1 MDRALIVGMNTTT
14 NLNTNWGKERFDSGK
29 EHFNQGKEHFDQG
42 KEHFDLAMDEMVSL
56 VKACNMEAVGRI
68 AQNMESPNAA
78 TYIGAGKVQEVRELV
93 RTLEADLVV
102 FDNGLSP
109 IQLRNLNRELNCPIM
124 DRTTLILEIFSARAR
139 TREARLQV
147 EVARLQYMLPRLVGL
162 HDALSRQGGAS
173 GAMSNKGAG
182 EKKLELDRRRLEQR
196 LTGMRRELDEIVGER
211 TTQRKKRT
219 ASGIPRV
226 ALVGYTNAGKS
237 TIMNAMLS
245 AYVGNEEKKV
255 YEEDMLFAT
264 LDTTV
269 RRITPPEQNAFLLS
283 DTVGFISNLPHNLVK
298 AFRSTLEEVR
308 EADLL
313 IQVIDYSDENYREQ
327 IKVTEDTLKELDAA
341 NIPMIYVYNKA
352 DLCGMGEFATVQ
364 GSDKLYMSARSRNGI
379 DTLLTLITGKLSKG
393 YKDCAFIIPYQR
405 GDIVSYLND
414 HAVVHK
420 TEYRE
425 DGVYVETNVSRIDAS
440 RYEEFL
446 VL

>member
-1 MDRALIVGMNTTT
+1 MEERMDRALIVGVNVTAGKD
-14 NLNTNWGKERFDSGK
+14 LNKKKGS
-29 EHFNQGKEHFDQG
+29 
-42 KEHFDLAMDEMVSL
+42 FDLAMDEMVSL
-56 VKACNMEAVGRI
+56 VKACDMEPAGRVE
-68 AQNMESPNAA
+68 QNMESPNTA
-78 TYIGAGKVQEVRELV
+78 TYIGAGKVQEVCEMV
-93 RTLEADLVV
+93 RTLEADIVV

-109 IQLRNLNRELNCPIM
+109 IQLRNLSRELDCPVM

-196 LTGMRRELDEIVGER
+196 LTSMRRELEDIAGER
-211 TTQRKKRT
+211 ETQRKRR
-219 ASGIPRV
+219 AEAGIPRV

-237 TIMNAMLS
+237 TIMNAMLT
-245 AYVGNEEKKV
+245 AYVGDEEKQV

-269 RRITPPEQNAFLLS
+269 RRITPTDRNAFLLS

-313 IQVIDYSDENYREQ
+313 IQVIDYSDENHMEHIR
-327 IKVTEDTLKELDAA
+327 VTEDTLKELDAA
-341 NIPMIYVYNKA
+341 KIPMIYVFNKA
-352 DLCGMGEFATVQ
+352 DLCGMGEFAAVQ
-364 GSDKLYMSARSRNGI
+364 GDDRLYMSAKSRSGI
-379 DTLLTLITGKLSKG
+379 DTLLTLIAGKLSER
-393 YKDCAFIIPYQR
+393 YRDCEFVIPYRR

-414 HAVVHK
+414 NAVVHRV
-420 TEYRE
+420 EYRE
-425 DGVYVETNVSRIDAS
+425 DGVYMDANVSYIDAA
-440 RYEEFL
+440 RYTDFIL
-446 VL
+446 LP

>member
-1 MDRALIVGMNTTT
+1 MA
-14 NLNTNWGKERFDSGK
+14 
-29 EHFNQGKEHFDQG
+29 
-42 KEHFDLAMDEMVSL
+42 SL
-56 VKACNMEAVGRI
+56 VKACDMEPVGRI
-68 AQNMESPNAA
+68 EQNMESANTA
-78 TYIGAGKVQEVRELV
+78 TYIGAGKVQEVREMV
-93 RTLEADLVV
+93 RALEADLVV

-109 IQLRNLNRELNCPIM
+109 IQLRNLSRDLDCPVM
-124 DRTTLILEIFSARAR
+124 DRTTLILEIFSARAK
-139 TREARLQV
+139 TREAKLQV

-196 LTGMRRELDEIVGER
+196 LTTMRRELEKISGER
-211 TTQRKKRT
+211 ETQRKKRA

-237 TIMNAMLS
+237 TVMNAMLS
-245 AYVGNEEKKV
+245 AYDGEGEKMV

-269 RRITPPEQNAFLLS
+269 RRITPPDQNDFLLS

-313 IQVIDYSDENYREQ
+313 IQVIDYSDENYTEHIR
-327 IKVTEDTLKELDAA
+327 VTEETLKDLGAER
-341 NIPMIYVYNKA
+341 IPMIYAYNKA
-352 DLCGMGEFATVQ
+352 DLCGMGAFATIQ
-364 GSDKLYMSARSRNGI
+364 GDDRLYLSAKSQSGI
-379 DTLLTLITGKLSKG
+379 DALMTLISGKLSKR
-393 YKDCAFIIPYQR
+393 YQDCAFIIPYQR
-405 GDIVSYLND
+405 GDVVSYLND
-414 HAVVHK
+414 NAVIHC

-425 DGVYVETNVSRIDAS
+425 DGVYMETNVSRIDAA
-440 RYEEFL
+440 RYEQFL
-446 VL
+446 VNCYERLPGCE

>member
-1 MDRALIVGMNTTT
+1 MDRVLIVGVNFTPSH
-14 NLNTNWGKERFDSGK
+14 NS
-29 EHFNQGKEHFDQG
+29 Q
-42 KEHFDLAMDEMVSL
+42 HFDLAMEEMVSL
-56 VKACNMEAVGRI
+56 VKACDMEPVGRI
-68 AQNMESPNAA
+68 EQNMESANTA
-78 TYIGAGKVQEVRELV
+78 TYIGAGKVQEVREMV
-93 RTLEADLVV
+93 RALEADLVV

-109 IQLRNLNRELNCPIM
+109 IQLRNLSRDLDCPVM
-124 DRTTLILEIFSARAR
+124 DRTTLILEIFSARAK
-139 TREARLQV
+139 TREAKLQV

-196 LTGMRRELDEIVGER
+196 LTTMRRELEKISGER
-211 TTQRKKRT
+211 ETQRKKRA

-237 TIMNAMLS
+237 TVMNAMLS
-245 AYVGNEEKKV
+245 AYDGEEEKMV

-269 RRITPPEQNAFLLS
+269 RRITPPDQNDFLLS

-313 IQVIDYSDENYREQ
+313 IQVIDYSDENYMEHIR
-327 IKVTEDTLKELDAA
+327 VTEDTLKELGAA
-341 NIPMIYVYNKA
+341 QIPMIYAYNKA
-352 DLCGMGEFATVQ
+352 DLCGMGTFATIQ
-364 GSDKLYMSARSRNGI
+364 GDDRLYLSAKSQSGI
-379 DTLLTLITGKLSKG
+379 DTLMTLVSGKLSKR
-393 YKDCAFIIPYQR
+393 YRNCAFIIPYQR
-405 GDIVSYLND
+405 GDVVSYLND
-414 HAVVHK
+414 NAVVHR

-425 DGVYVETNVSRIDAS
+425 DGVYMETNVSRIDPA
-440 RYEEFL
+440 R
-446 VL
+446 

>member
-1 MDRALIVGMNTTT
+1 MDRVLIVGVNFTPSH
-14 NLNTNWGKERFDSGK
+14 NS
-29 EHFNQGKEHFDQG
+29 Q
-42 KEHFDLAMDEMVSL
+42 HFDLAMEEMVSL
-56 VKACNMEAVGRI
+56 VKACDMEPVGRI
-68 AQNMESPNAA
+68 EQNMESANTA
-78 TYIGAGKVQEVRELV
+78 TYIGAGKVQEVCEMV
-93 RTLEADLVV
+93 RALEADLVV

-109 IQLRNLNRELNCPIM
+109 IQLRNLSRELDCPVM
-124 DRTTLILEIFSARAR
+124 DRTTLILEIFSARAK
-139 TREARLQV
+139 TREAKLQV

-196 LTGMRRELDEIVGER
+196 LTTMRRELEKISGER
-211 TTQRKKRT
+211 ETQRKKRA

-237 TIMNAMLS
+237 TVMNAMLS
-245 AYVGNEEKKV
+245 AYDGEGEKMV

-269 RRITPPEQNAFLLS
+269 RRITPPDQNDFLLS

-313 IQVIDYSDENYREQ
+313 IQVIDYSDENYTEHIR
-327 IKVTEDTLKELDAA
+327 VTEETLKELGAER
-341 NIPMIYVYNKA
+341 IPMIYAYNKA
-352 DLCGMGEFATVQ
+352 DLCGMGTFATIQ
-364 GSDKLYMSARSRNGI
+364 GDDRLYLSAKSQSGI
-379 DTLLTLITGKLSKG
+379 DALMTLISGKLSKR
-393 YKDCAFIIPYQR
+393 YQDCAFIIPYQR
-405 GDIVSYLND
+405 GDVVSYLND
-414 HAVVHK
+414 NAVVHC

-425 DGVYVETNVSRIDAS
+425 DGVYMETNVSRIDAA
-440 RYEEFL
+440 RYEQFL
-446 VL
+446 VNCYERLPSCE

>member
-1 MDRALIVGMNTTT
+1 MDKVLIVGVNFTT
-14 NLNTNWGKERFDSGK
+14 
-29 EHFNQGKEHFDQG
+29 EHKSQ
-42 KEHFDLAMDEMVSL
+42 HFDLAMEEMASL
-56 VKACNMEAVGRI
+56 VKACDMEPVGRI
-68 AQNMESPNAA
+68 EQNMESANTA
-78 TYIGAGKVQEVRELV
+78 TYIGAGKVQEVREMV
-93 RTLEADLVV
+93 RALEAELVV

-109 IQLRNLNRELNCPIM
+109 IQLRNLSRDLDCPVM
-124 DRTTLILEIFSARAR
+124 DRTTLILEIFSARAK
-139 TREARLQV
+139 TREAKLQV

-196 LTGMRRELDEIVGER
+196 LTTMRRELEKISGER
-211 TTQRKKRT
+211 ETQRKKRA

-237 TIMNAMLS
+237 TVMNAMLS
-245 AYVGNEEKKV
+245 AYDGEGEKMV

-269 RRITPPEQNAFLLS
+269 RRITPPDQNDFLLS

-313 IQVIDYSDENYREQ
+313 IQVIDYSDENYTEHIR
-327 IKVTEDTLKELDAA
+327 VTEETLKELGAER
-341 NIPMIYVYNKA
+341 IPMIYAYNKA
-352 DLCGMGEFATVQ
+352 DLCGMGTFATIQ
-364 GSDKLYMSARSRNGI
+364 GDDRLYLSAKSQSGI
-379 DTLLTLITGKLSKG
+379 DALMTLISGKLSKR
-393 YKDCAFIIPYQR
+393 YQDCAFIIPYQR
-405 GDIVSYLND
+405 GDVVSYLND
-414 HAVVHK
+414 NAVVHC

-425 DGVYVETNVSRIDAS
+425 DGVYMETNVSRIDAA
-440 RYEEFL
+440 RYEQFL
-446 VL
+446 VNCYERLPSCE

>member
-1 MDRALIVGMNTTT
+1 MEERMDRALIVGVNVTASKD
-14 NLNTNWGKERFDSGK
+14 LNKKKGS
-29 EHFNQGKEHFDQG
+29 
-42 KEHFDLAMDEMVSL
+42 FDLAMDEMVSL
-56 VKACNMEAVGRI
+56 VKACDMEPAGRVE
-68 AQNMESPNAA
+68 QNMESPNTA
-78 TYIGAGKVQEVRELV
+78 TYIGAGKVQEVCEMV
-93 RTLEADLVV
+93 RTLEADIVV

-109 IQLRNLNRELNCPIM
+109 IQLRNLSRELDCPVM

-196 LTGMRRELDEIVGER
+196 LTSMRRELEDIAGER
-211 TTQRKKRT
+211 ETQRKRR
-219 ASGIPRV
+219 AEAGIPRV

-237 TIMNAMLS
+237 TIMNAMLT
-245 AYVGNEEKKV
+245 AYVGDEEKQV

-269 RRITPPEQNAFLLS
+269 RRITPPDRNAFLLS

-313 IQVIDYSDENYREQ
+313 IQVIDYSDENHMEHIR
-327 IKVTEDTLKELDAA
+327 VTEDTLKELDAA
-341 NIPMIYVYNKA
+341 KIPMIYVFNKA
-352 DLCGMGEFATVQ
+352 DLCGMGEFAAVQ
-364 GSDKLYMSARSRNGI
+364 GDDRLYMSAKSRSGI
-379 DTLLTLITGKLSKG
+379 DTLLTLIAGKLSER
-393 YKDCAFIIPYQR
+393 YRDCEFVIPYRR

-414 HAVVHK
+414 NAVVHRV
-420 TEYRE
+420 EYRE
-425 DGVYVETNVSRIDAS
+425 DGVYMDANVSYIDAA
-440 RYEEFL
+440 RYTDFIL
-446 VL
+446 LP

>member
-1 MDRALIVGMNTTT
+1 MDKVLIVGVNFTT
-14 NLNTNWGKERFDSGK
+14 
-29 EHFNQGKEHFDQG
+29 EHKSQ
-42 KEHFDLAMDEMVSL
+42 HFDLAMEEMASL
-56 VKACNMEAVGRI
+56 VKACDMEPVGRI
-68 AQNMESPNAA
+68 EQNMESANTA
-78 TYIGAGKVQEVRELV
+78 TYIGAGKVQEVREMV
-93 RTLEADLVV
+93 RALEADLVV

-109 IQLRNLNRELNCPIM
+109 IQLRNLSRDLDCPVM
-124 DRTTLILEIFSARAR
+124 DRTTLILEIFSARAK
-139 TREARLQV
+139 TREAKLQV

-196 LTGMRRELDEIVGER
+196 LTTMRRELEKISGER
-211 TTQRKKRT
+211 ETQRKKRA

-237 TIMNAMLS
+237 TVMNAMLS
-245 AYVGNEEKKV
+245 AYDGEGEKMV

-269 RRITPPEQNAFLLS
+269 RRITPPDQNDFLLS

-313 IQVIDYSDENYREQ
+313 IQVIDYSDENYTEHIR
-327 IKVTEDTLKELDAA
+327 VTEETLKELGAER
-341 NIPMIYVYNKA
+341 IPMIYAYNKA
-352 DLCGMGEFATVQ
+352 DLCGMGAFATIQ
-364 GSDKLYMSARSRNGI
+364 GDDRLYLSAKSQSGI
-379 DTLLTLITGKLSKG
+379 DALMTLISGKLSKR
-393 YKDCAFIIPYQR
+393 YQDCAFIIPYQR
-405 GDIVSYLND
+405 GDVVSYLND
-414 HAVVHK
+414 NAVIHC

-425 DGVYVETNVSRIDAS
+425 DGVYMETNVSRIDAA
-440 RYEEFL
+440 RYEQFL
-446 VL
+446 VNCYERLPGCE

>member
-1 MDRALIVGMNTTT
+1 MDRALIVGMNITSST
-14 NLNTNWGKERFDSGK
+14 NANKGKERF
-29 EHFNQGKEHFDQG
+29 N
-42 KEHFDLAMDEMVSL
+42 LAMDEMISL
-56 VKACNMEAVGRI
+56 VKACNMEPAGRI
-68 AQNMESPNAA
+68 EQNMELPNTA
-78 TYIGAGKVQEVRELV
+78 TYIGAGKVREVREMV
-93 RTLEADLVV
+93 KTLEADIVI

-109 IQLRNLNRELNCPIM
+109 IQLRNLSRELNCPIM

-196 LTGMRRELDEIVGER
+196 LTSMRRELDEIVGER
-211 TTQRKKRT
+211 KTQRKKRT

-327 IKVTEDTLKELDAA
+327 IKVTEDTLKELGAA
-341 NIPMIYVYNKA
+341 DIPMIYVYNKA

-379 DTLLTLITGKLSKG
+379 NTLLTLIMGKLSKG
-393 YKDCAFIIPYQR
+393 YMDCAFIIPYQR

-425 DGVYVETNVSRIDAS
+425 DGVYVETNVSRIDAA

-446 VL
+446 IL

>member
-14 NLNTNWGKERFDSGK
+14 NFNTNWGKERFDSG
-29 EHFNQGKEHFDQG
+29 EHFDQG
-42 KEHFDLAMDEMVSL
+42 KERFDLAMDEMVSL

-78 TYIGAGKVQEVRELV
+78 TYIGAGKVQEVREMV
-93 RTLEADLVV
+93 RTLEADIVI

-109 IQLRNLNRELNCPIM
+109 IQLRNLSRELNCPIM

-196 LTGMRRELDEIVGER
+196 LTSMRRELDEIVGER
-211 TTQRKKRT
+211 KTQRKKRT

-298 AFRSTLEEVR
+298 AFRSTLEEVS

-327 IKVTEDTLKELDAA
+327 IKVTEDTLKELGAA
-341 NIPMIYVYNKA
+341 DIPMIYVYNKA

-425 DGVYVETNVSRIDAS
+425 DGVYVETHVSRIDAA

>member
-1 MDRALIVGMNTTT
+1 MDKVLIVGVNFTT
-14 NLNTNWGKERFDSGK
+14 
-29 EHFNQGKEHFDQG
+29 EHKSQ
-42 KEHFDLAMDEMVSL
+42 HFDLAMEEMASL
-56 VKACNMEAVGRI
+56 VKACDMEPVGRI
-68 AQNMESPNAA
+68 EQNMESANTA
-78 TYIGAGKVQEVRELV
+78 TYIGAGKVQEVREMV
-93 RTLEADLVV
+93 RALEADLVV

-109 IQLRNLNRELNCPIM
+109 IQLRNLSRDLDCPVM
-124 DRTTLILEIFSARAR
+124 DRTTLILEIFSARAK
-139 TREARLQV
+139 TREAKLQV

-196 LTGMRRELDEIVGER
+196 LTTMRRELEKISGER
-211 TTQRKKRT
+211 ETQRKKRA

-237 TIMNAMLS
+237 TVMNAMLS
-245 AYVGNEEKKV
+245 AYDGEGEKMV

-269 RRITPPEQNAFLLS
+269 RRITPPDQNDFLLS

-313 IQVIDYSDENYREQ
+313 IQVIDYSDENYTEHIR
-327 IKVTEDTLKELDAA
+327 VTEETLKDLGAER
-341 NIPMIYVYNKA
+341 IPMIYAYNKA
-352 DLCGMGEFATVQ
+352 DLCGMGTFATIQ
-364 GSDKLYMSARSRNGI
+364 GDDRLYLSAKSQSGI
-379 DTLLTLITGKLSKG
+379 DALMTLISGKLSKR
-393 YKDCAFIIPYQR
+393 YQDCAFIIPYQR
-405 GDIVSYLND
+405 GDVVSYLND
-414 HAVVHK
+414 NAVVHC

-425 DGVYVETNVSRIDAS
+425 DGVYMETNVSRIDAA
-440 RYEEFL
+440 RYEQFL
-446 VL
+446 VNCYERLPGCE